1 MLSRYH
7 ADINPEEENNSHSAM
22 LRMVGFNKRVL
33 ETGCASGHMS
43 ELLNAQGCTVV
54 GMEIE
59 SSIVEPAMQWL
70 ERVVIGDLEDRA
82 VWSDLD
88 GEYFDDILFGDV
100 LEHLKDP
107 LTSLREAAL
116 HLAPGGAVVIS
127 VPNIAH
133 ADVKVALIKGTF
145 PYSESGLLDRTHISF
160 FTKESLI
167 ELVREAGLAV
177 VEISRITVP
186 VFATEIGVS
195 RDDVDDATFD
205 AITSDREAETY
216 QFVVKAV
223 RDDAEHALDKLSTDL
238 IDLSDT
244 LLDQTKL
251 TATLRAENNVLAAQ
265 VDALEAQRS
274 IDTRDLAHLRDQREA
289 IKRYLPGP
297 LRRFVQKRF
306 GIGPS

>member
-7 ADINPEEENNSHSAM
+7 TDINPEESNNSHAAM

-43 ELLNAQGCTVV
+43 ALLSAQGCSVI

-59 SSIVEPAMQWL
+59 SSIVEPALQWL
-70 ERVVIGDLEDRA
+70 ERAVIGDLE
-82 VWSDLD
+82 VPSIWSDLE
-88 GEYFDDILFGDV
+88 GESFDAILFGDV

-107 LTSLREAAL
+107 LTVLRESAQ
-116 HLAPGGAVVIS
+116 HLAPAGVVIIS

-160 FTKESLI
+160 FTKDSLVD
-167 ELVREAGLAV
+167 LVREAGLAV

-186 VFATEIGVS
+186 VFSTEIGVS
-195 RDDVDDATFD
+195 RDDIDDATFS
-205 AITSDREAETY
+205 AVTNDREAETY

-223 RDDAEHALDKLSTDL
+223 RDDAEHSLDKLSADL
-238 IDLSDT
+238 IELSDN
-244 LLDQTKL
+244 LLDETKL
-251 TATLRAENNVLAAQ
+251 TATLRAENDDLTGR
-265 VDALEAQRS
+265 VDALEAQRA
-274 IDTRDLAHLRDQREA
+274 IDTRDLAHLREQREA

-297 LRRFVQKRF
+297 IRRFFQKQF
-306 GIGPS
+306 GLGSS

>member
-1 MLSRYH
+1 
-7 ADINPEEENNSHSAM
+7 
-22 LRMVGFNKRVL
+22 
-33 ETGCASGHMS
+33 MS

-70 ERVVIGDLEDRA
+70 ERVVIGDLEDRE

-116 HLAPGGAVVIS
+116 HLAPAGAVVIS

-177 VEISRITVP
+177 VEIARITVP

-195 RDDVDDATFD
+195 RDDVDDATLE
-205 AITSDREAETY
+205 AITGDREAETY

-223 RDDAEHALDKLSTDL
+223 RDDADHAVDKLSIDL
-238 IDLSDT
+238 IDLSDS

-251 TATLRAENNVLAAQ
+251 TATLRAQNGALVGQ
-265 VDALEAQRS
+265 VDALEAQRA
-274 IDTRDLAHLRDQREA
+274 IDARDLAHLRNQREA

-297 LRRFVQKRF
+297 LRRFVQKQF

>member
-1 MLSRYH
+1 
-7 ADINPEEENNSHSAM
+7 M

-43 ELLNAQGCTVV
+43 ELLSAQGCTVV

-107 LTSLREAAL
+107 LTSLREAVQ
-116 HLAPGGAVVIS
+116 HLAPAGAVVIS
-127 VPNIAH
+127 VPNITH

-177 VEISRITVP
+177 VEITRVTVP

-195 RDDVDDATFD
+195 RDDVDDATFE

-223 RDDAEHALDKLSTDL
+223 RDDAAHAVDKLSIDL
-238 IDLSDT
+238 IDLSDS

-251 TATLRAENNVLAAQ
+251 TASLRAHNDALVDQ
-265 VDALEAQRS
+265 VNALEAQRA
-274 IDTRDLAHLRDQREA
+274 IDARDLAHLRNQREA
-289 IKRYLPGP
+289 VKRFLPGP
-297 LRRFVQKRF
+297 LRRLMQKQF